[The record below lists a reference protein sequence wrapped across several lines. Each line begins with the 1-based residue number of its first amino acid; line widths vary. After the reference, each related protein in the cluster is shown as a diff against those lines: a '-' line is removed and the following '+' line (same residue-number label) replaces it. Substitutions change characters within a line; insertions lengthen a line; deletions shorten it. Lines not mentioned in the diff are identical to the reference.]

1 MTLVR
6 TSDWLMDALR
16 VVGEFEIRIL
26 SICKETKN
34 LLDHILF
41 KVNMS
46 SIHKRNS

>member
-1 MTLVR
+1 MLCV
-6 TSDWLMDALR
+6 WLASSK
-16 VVGEFEIRIL
+16 FEYFL
-26 SICKETKN
+26 LCKEMKN